1 MCACAHEQ
9 ENYSITAAVLWDTV
23 KKTRCEMKKDEIGG
37 AYSMHDRLAKTIIF
51 KYENPKERDHLED
64 LSADRRII
72 LKQI

>member
-1 MCACAHEQ
+1 MRSRTRKLQRHSYRALGHG
-9 ENYSITAAVLWDTV
+9 

-51 KYENPKERDHLED
+51 KYETPKERDHLED

-72 LKQI
+72 L